1 MILIETCKFICMLI
15 DIHTHT
21 YPISDDSLLDP
32 EELIMHAKKVGLNGV
47 CITDHDGFW
56 NPEDIRKLSL
66 KTDFLVIPGC
76 EVTTEEGHLLVY
88 GLKEY
93 IFGMHKSDFVKDLV
107 SEQGGA
113 IVVAHPY
120 RRVYKDPTPD
130 NNIPYSQM
138 IEKGLKNKALKLSDA
153 IEINNGRG
161 TETENKFSA
170 DLARTLNMP
179 GTGASDAHKISDIGT
194 YATRFY
200 DQINNESDLIEAL
213 KRGRFKSEKINKPSQ
228 I

>member
-1 MILIETCKFICMLI
+1 MLI

-21 YPISDDSLLDP
+21 YPVSDDSLLDP
-32 EELIMHAKKVGLNGV
+32 EELVSQAKKVGLDGV

-56 NPEDIRKLSL
+56 DPKDIKKLSL

-76 EVTTEEGHLLVY
+76 EVTTEDGHLLVY

-107 SEQGGA
+107 EEQGGA
-113 IVVAHPY
+113 IVIAHPY
-120 RRVYKDPTPD
+120 RRVYREPTSE
-130 NNIPYSQM
+130 NNFSYDQM
-138 IEKGLKNKALKLSDA
+138 IEKGLRNNALKLSDA
-153 IEINNGRG
+153 VEINNGRG
-161 TETENKFSA
+161 TKKENQFST
-170 DLARTLNMP
+170 DLAKKINMP

-200 DQINNESDLIEAL
+200 DQINDELDLIEAL
-213 KRGRFKSEKINKPSQ
+213 KKGRFQSEKVNTLFPK
-228 I
+228 

>member
-1 MILIETCKFICMLI
+1 MLI

-21 YPISDDSLLDP
+21 YPVSDDSLLDP
-32 EELIMHAKKVGLNGV
+32 EELVSQAKKVGLDGV

-56 NPEDIRKLSL
+56 DPKDIKKLSL

-76 EVTTEEGHLLVY
+76 EVTTEDGHLLVY

-107 SEQGGA
+107 EEQGGA
-113 IVVAHPY
+113 IVIAHPY
-120 RRVYKDPTPD
+120 RRVYREPTSE
-130 NNIPYSQM
+130 NNFSYDQM
-138 IEKGLKNKALKLSDA
+138 IGKGLRNNALKLSDA
-153 IEINNGRG
+153 VEINNGRG
-161 TETENKFSA
+161 TKKENQFSA
-170 DLARTLNMP
+170 DLAKKLNMP

-200 DQINNESDLIEAL
+200 DQINDELDLIEAL
-213 KRGRFKSEKINKPSQ
+213 KKGRFQSEKVNTLFPK
-228 I
+228 

>member
-1 MILIETCKFICMLI
+1 MLI

-21 YPISDDSLLDP
+21 YPVSDDSLLDP
-32 EELIMHAKKVGLNGV
+32 EELVSQTNKVGLDRD

-56 NPEDIRKLSL
+56 DPKDIKKLSL

-76 EVTTEEGHLLVY
+76 EVTTEDGHLLVY

-107 SEQGGA
+107 EEQGGA
-113 IVVAHPY
+113 IVIAHPY
-120 RRVYKDPTPD
+120 RRVYREPTSE
-130 NNIPYSQM
+130 NNFSYDQM
-138 IEKGLKNKALKLSDA
+138 IEKGLRNNALKLSDA
-153 IEINNGRG
+153 VEINNGRG
-161 TETENKFSA
+161 TKKENQFSA
-170 DLARTLNMP
+170 DLAKKLNMP

-200 DQINNESDLIEAL
+200 DQINDELDLIEAL
-213 KRGRFKSEKINKPSQ
+213 KKGRFQSEKVNTLFPK
-228 I
+228 